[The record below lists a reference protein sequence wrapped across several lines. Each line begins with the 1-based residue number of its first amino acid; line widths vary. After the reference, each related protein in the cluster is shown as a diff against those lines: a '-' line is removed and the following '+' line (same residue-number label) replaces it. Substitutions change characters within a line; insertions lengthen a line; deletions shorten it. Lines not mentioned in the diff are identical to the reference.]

1 MASYTLN
8 QELNGIEISFDQKP
22 DTDTL
27 TALKSAGYRW
37 HRIKKVWYAK
47 QTAERIS
54 IAARLTGQPEQPTEA
69 PKKSDQDELKALYM
83 DIICKEVWAS
93 PRMQEY
99 ARKNAAYIVPLDNG
113 DITDIDK
120 PSIETSFCFGYGYC
134 GVSTQ
139 EDEDRASKAEQTAR
153 TDQDYFIRENM
164 RDIDGWIEALTD
176 DHYYFYKYT
185 AYTGQPDN
193 SHLKHISYCK
203 LGDTPE
209 YNPGQ
214 WSNVRSLEKLTDN
227 EKAALLTG
235 YQEVKK
241 AFMKRL
247 NTYLKRYGLS
257 KLNTWTYLSD

>member
-8 QELNGIEISFDQKP
+8 QELNGIEISFDSKP
-22 DTDTL
+22 AADTL
-27 TALKSAGYRW
+27 TALKAAGYRW
-37 HRIKKVWYAK
+37 HRVKKVWYAK
-47 QTAERIS
+47 QTAD
-54 IAARLTGQPEQPTEA
+54 RLTLAKSMAELTEA
-69 PKKSDQDELKALYM
+69 PQEKTDTTDQDALKKAYM
-83 DIICKEVWAS
+83 DIICNEVWTS

-99 ARKNAAYIVPLDNG
+99 ARKEAAYIVPLDNG

-164 RDIDGWIEALTD
+164 KDIDGWIEALQSD
-176 DHYYFYKYT
+176 EYYFYKFVKYS
-185 AYTGQPDN
+185 GQPDT
-193 SHLKHISYCK
+193 SHLKGISYCR
-203 LGDTPE
+203 LGNTPE
-209 YNPGQ
+209 YNPSH
-214 WSNVRSLEKLTDN
+214 WSGLRSLEKLTDN

>member
-1 MASYTLN
+1 MNTYTLN

-27 TALKSAGYRW
+27 NSLKSAGYRW
-37 HRIKKVWYAK
+37 HRVKKVWYAK
-47 QTAERIS
+47 QTAD
-54 IAARLTGQPEQPTEA
+54 RLTLAKSMAELTEA
-69 PKKSDQDELKALYM
+69 PQEKTDTTDQDALKKAYM
-83 DIICKEVWAS
+83 DIICNEVWTS

-120 PSIETSFCFGYGYC
+120 PRIHTDFCFGYGYC
-134 GVSTQ
+134 GISTQ
-139 EDEDRASKAEQTAR
+139 EDMDRAYNAEQTAR
-153 TDQDYFIRENM
+153 TDTDYFIRENM
-164 RDIDGWIEALTD
+164 AHIDAWIEALTD

-214 WSNVRSLEKLTDN
+214 WSNLRSVEKLTDS